1 MTAPRRLPE
10 EVFCMT
16 CGPDVP
22 LRRDPRAPVLQCPR
36 CGDSVLVPALP
47 LFVVTGASGAGKTTI
62 AVLLRGLLPDCDVFE
77 VDLTLQVAALGWE
90 TWRDTWLRLA
100 HAVALNGRVSV
111 LCGSLLPDQLES
123 VPARRLLGP
132 IHFCNL
138 DCPDDVL
145 AARLRARPSWRHGS
159 VETTIVDH
167 QRFAAWLRAHIQP
180 SWDTSALTPG
190 EAAERV
196 AAWVQDLL
204 PNGYRNIVDLRNC
217 YLPAIDSGERNALPA
232 KNSAHFAGPGTRR
245 APRQLDQR
253 ERIRT

>member
-1 MTAPRRLPE
+1 
-10 EVFCMT
+10 
-16 CGPDVP
+16 
-22 LRRDPRAPVLQCPR
+22 
-36 CGDSVLVPALP
+36 
-47 LFVVTGASGAGKTTI
+47 
-62 AVLLRGLLPDCDVFE
+62 VLLRGLLPDCDVFE

-217 YLPAIDSGERNALPA
+217 YPPTIDSGERSALTA
-232 KNSAHFAGPGTRR
+232 QNSARFAGPGKRR
-245 APRQLDQR
+245 AQRQLDQ
-253 ERIRT
+253 